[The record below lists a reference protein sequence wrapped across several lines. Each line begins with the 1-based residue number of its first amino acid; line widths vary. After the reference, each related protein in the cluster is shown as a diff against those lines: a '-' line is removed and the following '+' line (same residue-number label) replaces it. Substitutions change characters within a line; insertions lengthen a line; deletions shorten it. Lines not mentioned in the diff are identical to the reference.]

1 MGNLKI
7 IRTQKSKEAK
17 FVRIDLGIY
26 RDTQLSLPAMGLLS
40 YLLSHSQSYNLSKP
54 NLQSKFKLGRDAFS
68 SIWKELLSAGHV
80 MESKIRNK
88 KGQWEWNYTI
98 SELPIDGS
106 PTYGL
111 SVDGSPN
118 NIRTNNRRTN
128 KLRTTNPLK
137 NSHKESSYGDIKELS
152 SNSATRK

>member
-7 IRTQKSKEAK
+7 IRTPKSKETK

-26 RDTQLSLPAMGLLS
+26 RDTQLSLSAMGLLS
-40 YLLSHSQSYNLSKP
+40 YLLSHNQSYHLSKEQ
-54 NLQSKFKLGRDAFS
+54 LSKKFDMSIKSFRKVWNELVDAGY
-68 SIWKELLSAGHV
+68 I
-80 MESKIRNK
+80 MESKQHIEGR
-88 KGQWEWNYTI
+88 WSWSYTI
-98 SELPIDGS
+98 SEFTTGRNTTGRKTTGCKS
-106 PTYGL
+106 T
-111 SVDGSPN
+111 